1 MDLGEVLVKVD
12 EELQF
17 SFSNEINSIA
27 RMHNVDDTL
36 APLTRPKASGKKK
49 KKKPRCRWRG
59 PNNTLKKKQEK
70 RREKKICDAKDGA

>member
-27 RMHNVDDTL
+27 CMHNVDDTL
-36 APLTRPKASGKKK
+36 TPLTHPPKNERKKK
-49 KKKPRCRWRG
+49 KEHEMPTEG
-59 PNNTLKKKQEK
+59 LK
-70 RREKKICDAKDGA
+70 

>member
-1 MDLGEVLVKVD
+1 VDLGEVLVKVD

-49 KKKPRCRWRG
+49 KKEHEMPTKGLEKKPNGER
-59 PNNTLKKKQEK
+59 KKKPEMPMK
-70 RREKKICDAKDGA
+70 GPK

>member
-1 MDLGEVLVKVD
+1 MCAQGSTELWTWERVLVKVD

-49 KKKPRCRWRG
+49 KKEHEMPTKG
-59 PNNTLKKKQEK
+59 LQ
-70 RREKKICDAKDGA
+70 